1 MKFFLPSRQVVMVLQ
16 ELQVGT
22 VKLARLVKQEPMAQ
36 QELQVF
42 QEQLAQPDQQ
52 ELQDL
57 QDLQARQVLVPTF

>member
-1 MKFFLPSRQVVMVLQ
+1 MKFFPPSRQVVMVLP
-16 ELQVGT
+16 ELQVET
-22 VKLARLVKQEPMAQ
+22 VKLARLVQQEPMAQ

-52 ELQDL
+52 DL

>member
-1 MKFFLPSRQVVMVLQ
+1 MKFFLPSRQVVMVLP
-16 ELQVGT
+16 ELQVET
-22 VKLARLVKQEPMAQ
+22 VKLARLVQQEPMAQ

-57 QDLQARQVLVPTF
+57 QDLQARQVLAPTF